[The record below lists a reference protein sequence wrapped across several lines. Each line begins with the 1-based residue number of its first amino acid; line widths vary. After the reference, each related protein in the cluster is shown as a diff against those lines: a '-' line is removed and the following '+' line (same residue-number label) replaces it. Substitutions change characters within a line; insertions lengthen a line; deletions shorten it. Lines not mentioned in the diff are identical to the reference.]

1 MQEGVLVDDGPTLE
15 EIKAE
20 EKAAKAS
27 SEKEMDGRPEDLESY
42 DNEEPDTEY
51 DDTDSPLTPVEEA
64 SPEAV
69 VASSEESDDYES
81 MTVVQLKELLKA
93 AGKPVSGKKADLIV
107 RLLDNSES
115 SSLYSSIDSCTSAL
129 TNSTSKILLMG
140 DQTLFSAENRSCLPS
155 VLKAF

>member
-51 DDTDSPLTPVEEA
+51 DDKDSPLTPVEEA

-93 AGKPVSGKKADLIV
+93 AGKPVSGKKADLIT
-107 RLLDNSES
+107 RLTE
-115 SSLYSSIDSCTSAL
+115 
-129 TNSTSKILLMG
+129 
-140 DQTLFSAENRSCLPS
+140 
-155 VLKAF
+155 